1 MNRHDVTSGGLF
13 PEEEAYTAAA
23 DAICRADRVVAVTGA
38 GISVESGIPDF
49 RSPGG
54 LWSKYPPQEYATID
68 AFYEDPDKV
77 WELWYELAETLRDVR
92 PNPAHLALAELE
104 KMGRLGVVITQ
115 NIDALHHA
123 AGNTSVIEYHG
134 RADTLCCIA
143 CRRRR
148 PLDLGHRSHGAPRC
162 ECGGYMKPD
171 VVLFGELIP
180 EAALHQADVLSRE
193 CNVMIIVGTSATV
206 YPAAGLPYIAR
217 ENGAFII
224 ECNTEPTQF
233 TRTIADIFLQGPAG
247 KTLPR
252 MVEKVRKR

>member
-1 MNRHDVTSGGLF
+1 VKDGSNV
-13 PEEEAYTAAA
+13 EEEAYAAAA
-23 DAICRADRVVAVTGA
+23 DAIRGADRVVAVTGA
-38 GISVESGIPDF
+38 GVSVESGIPDF

-54 LWSKYPPQEYATID
+54 LWAKYPPQEYATIE
-68 AFYEDPDKV
+68 AFYDDPDKV
-77 WELWYELAETLRDVR
+77 WELWYELAETLQDVR

-104 KMGRLGVVITQ
+104 EMGRLGVVVTQ

-134 RADTLCCIA
+134 RADTLHCIA
-143 CRRRR
+143 CHRRR
-148 PLDLGHRSHGAPRC
+148 PMDLGQRFLGAPRC

-180 EAALHQADVLSRE
+180 EKALHLADQLARN
-193 CNVMIIVGTSATV
+193 CGVMIIVGTSATV

-233 TRTIADIFLQGPAG
+233 TRTITDIFLQGPAG
-247 KTLPR
+247 TTLPR
-252 MVEKVRKR
+252 LVEKVRNR